1 MQEVFEN
8 IIEKLEVERL
18 KREEQLRSCHDS
30 DANDYFRCKMSG
42 LTDAIEIVKRAAA
55 EHNNCW
61 IPCSERLPKYG
72 EVVMCCCENG
82 GITVSCI
89 THKCVKLSKIVWFGQ
104 HRVIAWQPLP
114 APYQPKGE

>member
-8 IIEKLEVERL
+8 IVEKLAKEKDL
-18 KREEQLRSCHDS
+18 AWQFTDS
-30 DANDYFRCKMSG
+30 EDNQTNARFYGKVDAFEK
-42 LTDAIEIVKRAAA
+42 AIEIVEQAVT
-55 EHNNCW
+55 EYNNGW
-61 IPCSERLPKYG
+61 IPCSEQLPKYG

-89 THKCVKLSKIVWFGQ
+89 TSKCVKLSKIVWFGQ